1 MLPII
6 PLKDI
11 SPDNLSTLF
20 FRFGDDFS
28 TIMTETVAP
37 IVRDV
42 KLRGDAA
49 VRDYSEKFDKFR
61 PEALIASDAEIEQ
74 GYRETPKEVIASIE
88 AAAANIREFHEKQLP
103 GDFSY
108 TRGDGST
115 LGLCSHPLDAAAV
128 YVPGGK
134 AAYPSTVLMGIIPA
148 QIAGVPQI
156 TLISPPRDGGRVS
169 AAVAAACRVLG
180 VQTVLKAG
188 GAHGIAAAGLGTE
201 SVPKS
206 DLIVG
211 PGNIYV
217 TAAKSYLFSLGVI
230 QIDSLAG
237 PSEVLI
243 IADHCADPKWLA
255 WDLLSQAEHEENAEA
270 VLLTDSE
277 ELAHAVREHIVE
289 DIESGRGRSE
299 IKRKSITAHARIILT
314 KNIDEAV
321 EFSNRYAPEHMQMMV
336 SDPMPYLPRIR
347 NVGSLFL
354 GYHAPVAAG
363 DYFSGT
369 NHVLPTGGAARF
381 SSGLSVETFRR
392 RMTWQRLSEEGLRAA
407 EPHISVLSDSEG
419 FGDKHGGSVRIRFSC

>member
-1 MLPII
+1 
-6 PLKDI
+6 
-11 SPDNLSTLF
+11 
-20 FRFGDDFS
+20 
-28 TIMTETVAP
+28 
-37 IVRDV
+37 V
-42 KLRGDAA
+42 K
-49 VRDYSEKFDKFR
+49 
-61 PEALIASDAEIEQ
+61 
-74 GYRETPKEVIASIE
+74 
-88 AAAANIREFHEKQLP
+88 
-103 GDFSY
+103 
-108 TRGDGST
+108 
-115 LGLCSHPLDAAAV
+115 
-128 YVPGGK
+128 
-134 AAYPSTVLMGIIPA
+134 
-148 QIAGVPQI
+148 
-156 TLISPPRDGGRVS
+156 
-169 AAVAAACRVLG
+169 
-180 VQTVLKAG
+180 TVLKAG

-243 IADHCADPKWLA
+243 IADRCADAKWLA

-270 VLLTDSE
+270 VLLTDSTD
-277 ELAHAVREHIVE
+277 LAHAVREHIVE

-299 IKRKSITAHARIILT
+299 IKRKSITSHARIILT

-336 SDPMPYLPRIR
+336 ADPMPYLPRIR

-407 EPHISVLSDSEG
+407 EPHITVLSDSEG
-419 FGDKHGGSVRIRFSC
+419 FGDKHGGSVRIRFCC